1 MLVDFHYVKMDEDL
15 NEDDN
20 PELEVIKNEDAD
32 LELELMSIKYNVSD
46 FKENAGYLQIKT
58 ILIYI
63 TSTIL
68 HNEKIIIIIII
79 RFESRI

>member
-1 MLVDFHYVKMDEDL
+1 MEEDL

-46 FKENAGYLQIKT
+46 LKENGGYLQIKA

-63 TSTIL
+63 ISIIV
-68 HNEKIIIIIII
+68 HNEKIYII
-79 RFESRI
+79 RFETRI

>member
-1 MLVDFHYVKMDEDL
+1 MEEDL

-20 PELEVIKNEDAD
+20 PELEVIKNEDTD

-46 FKENAGYLQIKT
+46 LKENGGCLQIKA

-63 TSTIL
+63 ISIIV
-68 HNEKIIIIIII
+68 HNEKIYII
-79 RFESRI
+79 RFETRI